1 MKNSTIELIYF
12 TLIQLAILLVVVV
25 YYQLNKNWKE
35 KHKRIS
41 ENQSTPQ
48 VAVGLDELV
57 IN

>member
-35 KHKRIS
+35 KHKLIP
-41 ENQSTPQ
+41 EKQSTPQ

>member
-35 KHKRIS
+35 KHKLIP
-41 ENQSTPQ
+41 EKQSTPQ
-48 VAVGLDELV
+48 VVVGLDELV

>member
-35 KHKRIS
+35 KHKLIP
-41 ENQSTPQ
+41 EKQSTPQ
-48 VAVGLDELV
+48 AVVGLDELV